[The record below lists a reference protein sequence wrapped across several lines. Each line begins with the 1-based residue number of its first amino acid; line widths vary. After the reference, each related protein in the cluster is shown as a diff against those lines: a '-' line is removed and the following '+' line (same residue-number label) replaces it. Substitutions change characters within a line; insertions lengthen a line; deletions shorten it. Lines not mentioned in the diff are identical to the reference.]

1 MDFERVS
8 KNNSRSLRPKQN
20 LLEPRKK
27 ILLRNNSG
35 AVCVKLKSSLFR
47 GTARWYNKGDFTIR
61 IRTLKDNSPLG
72 IEFRGSSN
80 EMESTEDYCV
90 EKRKKGDTGHLISR
104 LNFSQN

>member
-35 AVCVKLKSSLFR
+35 AICVKIKSSRFR
-47 GTARWYNKGDFTIR
+47 GTARWDNKGDFIIR
-61 IRTLKDNSPLG
+61 AIRTLKDTPLG
-72 IEFRGSSN
+72 VEFRGSSN

-90 EKRKKGDTGHLISR
+90 EKRKKGDTGHLI
-104 LNFSQN
+104 